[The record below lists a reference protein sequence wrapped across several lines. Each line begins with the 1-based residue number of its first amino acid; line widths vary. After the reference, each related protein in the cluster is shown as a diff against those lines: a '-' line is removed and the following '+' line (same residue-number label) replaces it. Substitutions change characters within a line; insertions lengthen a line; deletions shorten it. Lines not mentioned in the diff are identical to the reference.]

1 VTTWSAHYL
10 PDPGFRRAVAD
21 FLERERAAV
30 RHEQAFLGEL
40 MPFRRSEG

>member
-21 FLERERAAV
+21 FVERERLSV
-30 RHEQAFLGEL
+30 EQEQEYLGEM
-40 MPFRRSEG
+40 MPFKRSG